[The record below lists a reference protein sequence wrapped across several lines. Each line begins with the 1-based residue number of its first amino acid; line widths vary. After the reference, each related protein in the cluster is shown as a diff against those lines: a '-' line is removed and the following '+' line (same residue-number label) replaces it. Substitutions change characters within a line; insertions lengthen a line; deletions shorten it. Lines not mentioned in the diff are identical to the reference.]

1 LAVLSDERV
10 VAGSLNG
17 EIRVFDPYWRSSRRP
32 VSEADGVS
40 ALFVAE
46 EPGGGGAVTVDV
58 GGGLLR
64 EFSGPTSDLV
74 LGSAAPAEVW
84 TAGTIVGEQ
93 VALASE
99 DRLIKLFDLRS
110 GSFVREL
117 RGHDGEILSLA
128 SDADGYH
135 LLSGAR
141 DRTAIL
147 WSGLLGEDPQ
157 SWVVEHPR
165 AVSAVALA
173 SDSRAFATADS
184 GNTLRLFS
192 VDARSEAMSW
202 QVSGL
207 GKLQG
212 LAISPSGE
220 QVAAGLKFYA
230 RLYSSSGAEMSSQFG
245 PHDTDVRC
253 LVFSGDGQRL
263 FAGDANGKIYVW
275 DLAGSESLIELEGHS
290 AGIVSLAFAD
300 DGRTLLSADESG
312 AVLSWHSEFDAARY
326 EIWSDSE
333 RHPLRAKRIIE
344 FFGGDIFQAAAEL
357 TLGYPGLKPSDPAV
371 ELIMDLARDVS
382 RPEAPVEGD

>member
-1 LAVLSDERV
+1 
-10 VAGSLNG
+10 
-17 EIRVFDPYWRSSRRP
+17 
-32 VSEADGVS
+32 
-40 ALFVAE
+40 VAE

-58 GGGLLR
+58 GGRLLR
-64 EFSGPTSDLV
+64 EFSDPTSDLV
-74 LGSAAPAEVW
+74 LAGAAPAEVW
-84 TAGTIVGEQ
+84 TAGTLYGEQ
-93 VALASE
+93 VALASA
-99 DRLIKLFDLRS
+99 DRLIKLFDL
-110 GSFVREL
+110 GVGGFVREL
-117 RGHDGEILSLA
+117 RGHDAEILSLA

-147 WSGLLGEDPQ
+147 WSGLRGEDPQ

-173 SDSRAFATADS
+173 PDSRAFATADS

-192 VDARSEAMSW
+192 IDARSETMSW

-230 RLYSSSGAEMSSQFG
+230 RLYSSLGAEMSTQFG
-245 PHDTDVRC
+245 PHDSDVRS

-275 DLAGSESLIELEGHS
+275 DVAGSESLIELEGHS

-312 AVLSWHSEFDAARY
+312 AVLSWHSEFDSARY
-326 EIWSDSE
+326 EIWSGSE
-333 RHPLRAKRIIE
+333 RDPLRANRIIE
-344 FFGGDIFQAAAEL
+344 FFGGDILQAAAEL
-357 TLGYPGLKPSDPAV
+357 TLGYPGLKPTDPAV
-371 ELIMDLARDVS
+371 ELIMDMAREAT
-382 RPEAPVEGD
+382 RPEGPVEGD